1 MRHRR
6 LAVAGGAAAA
16 IAMHAAPLLTARAGL
31 RRRYLPD
38 LAGLGSP
45 DHVALTFDDGP
56 DPASTPAFLTE
67 LDRLGLRATFFMI
80 GENAERHPGLAAEVT
95 GAGHEVAVHGHR
107 HRSQLFRSPGQIRD
121 DLARGVDAVA
131 AATGQAPI
139 WFRPPFGTLSVGGV
153 LAAQRLGLRTVLWSA
168 WGRDWRPDATPA
180 TVLAELDRDLG
191 PGVTVLLH
199 DSDCA
204 SAPGSWRA
212 ALGALDPLTERISAR
227 GLTAGPLAE
236 HGLRAA

>member
-1 MRHRR
+1 
-6 LAVAGGAAAA
+6 LVAVGGAAAA
-16 IAMHAAPLLTARAGL
+16 VAFHAAPLITTRAEI
-31 RRRYLPD
+31 RRRYLPG

-67 LDRLGLRATFFMI
+67 LDRLGLRATFFML
-80 GENAERHPGLAAEVT
+80 GVNVAAHPGLAADVAA
-95 GAGHEVAVHGHR
+95 AGHEVAVHGHA
-107 HRSQLFRSPGQIRD
+107 HRSQLFRSPRVVRE
-121 DLARGVDAVA
+121 DLLRGTEAIA
-131 AATGQAPI
+131 AATGQAPV
-139 WFRPPFGTLSVGGV
+139 WFRPPFGTLSAGG
-153 LAAQRLGLRTVLWSA
+153 LMAAQRLGLRTVLWSA
-168 WGRDWRPDATPA
+168 WGRDWTAHATPA

-212 ALGALDPLTERISAR
+212 GLGALPLLADRIADR
-227 GLTAGPLAE
+227 GLTAGPLAD
-236 HGLRAA
+236 HGLMAA